1 MRTLVLLMVLLVA
14 APAHADL
21 KSYMLMPGETM
32 AEALDQAELGFDYH
46 KSQGKRIMQIDS
58 SSHRSNR
65 RRKKEVFLSSMNGF
79 YLTPENELLEIRK
92 GKLVNRVQVVVK
104 KSDP

>member
-1 MRTLVLLMVLLVA
+1 MRALLLLFVLLIA
-14 APAHADL
+14 GPAHAEL
-21 KSYMLMPGETM
+21 KSYMLIEGETLAAALEV
-32 AEALDQAELGFDYH
+32 AEMGFDYH

-58 SSHRSNR
+58 SSNRSNR

-92 GKLVNRVQVVVK
+92 GKLINRVQVIVK
-104 KSDP
+104 KSDL